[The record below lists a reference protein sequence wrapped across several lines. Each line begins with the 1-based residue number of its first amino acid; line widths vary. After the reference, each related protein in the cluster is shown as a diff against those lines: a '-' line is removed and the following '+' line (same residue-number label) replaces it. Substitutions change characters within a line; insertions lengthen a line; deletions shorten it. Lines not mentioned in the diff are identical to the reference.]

1 MENFNPIPGIEF
13 SNLQMN
19 PTIKSPNSVYEISF
33 FQTKETLLD
42 IETYR
47 RFIHN
52 CKSRFRKSNTYTHYK
67 GRLIDL
73 GLDHCQFHGNITNEM
88 ATVEMHHAIITIEDV
103 CLIII
108 EHLLNTVGY
117 VDSFDVVDI
126 LKEEHKANRIP
137 LVMLSKTPHQL
148 NHSDP
153 DFFIPYSMCFG
164 KWWEF
169 LEKYKYGITQ
179 DIAFKLLF
187 YFKKNIENNGKADDA
202 KLLEMRDKI
211 LDWSGL
217 NECNNNKYFS

>member
-1 MENFNPIPGIEF
+1 MNNYNPIPGIEVT
-13 SNLQMN
+13 NEQIN

-33 FQTKETLLD
+33 WQTRDSLLD
-42 IETYR
+42 VETYKA
-47 RFIHN
+47 FIDS
-52 CKSRFRKSNTYTHYK
+52 CVARFRHSATYTHYK

-73 GLDHCQFHGNITNEM
+73 GLDRCQFHGNITNEM
-88 ATVEMHHAIITIEDV
+88 ATVEMHHAIINIKEI
-103 CLIII
+103 CLIIV

-117 VDSFDVVDI
+117 VCSFDVVDI

-137 LVMLSKTPHQL
+137 LVMLAKTPHQL

-153 DFFIPYSMCFG
+153 EFFIPYDMCFG

-169 LEKYKYGITQ
+169 LEAYHTGITQ

-187 YFKKNIENNGKADDA
+187 YFKKNIENNGKANDA
-202 KLLEMRDKI
+202 GLLTIRNKI

-217 NECNNNKYFS
+217 NECNVDKFI